1 MRKKRLGMVLGVAA
15 VCLLSG
21 CAANTPEDDKIVLI
35 ESEVAPIEYS
45 MGVTSVTDVVA
56 LKNVS
61 CVYQQVNDWN
71 GFFEVSGKQVGKV
84 YVEKGDMVTEG
95 QLLAELNLSDTEQK
109 IKELEYRIERNKI
122 RLEYLEQT
130 RDSKIQQERF
140 KYANYPGWEEWE
152 NKSFAEVEAEI
163 QLEYQYEIEDC
174 QDAIVADEAKLP
186 ALVEERKT
194 SKLYAGMDGQVT
206 YIRQGLQGAYCR
218 ENQTVITVT
227 DDTKKV
233 FEVKEPEYG
242 RYFMTGTVTDMT
254 ITVGEGK
261 GDYELVPFEM
271 EKWGESLYFSIK
283 SGGEDA
289 AVTLGDSGTMKVVTG
304 KKTDVLA
311 VPALAVHRA
320 DNREFVYV
328 VGESGLREL
337 KWIETGLHGKDYVE
351 VFGGLEEGDKV
362 VLQ

>member
-1 MRKKRLGMVLGVAA
+1 MRKNKVGIVLGIAA
-15 VCLLSG
+15 ACLLSG
-21 CAANTPEDDKIVLI
+21 CAANTSGDDKIVLI
-35 ESEVAPIEYS
+35 ETEVAPIEYS

-71 GFFEVSGKQVGKV
+71 GFFEVSGKQISKV
-84 YVEKGDMVTEG
+84 YVEKGDTVTKG
-95 QLLAELNLSDTEQK
+95 QLLAELNLSHTEQR
-109 IKELEYRIERNKI
+109 ISELEYRIERNKI

-152 NKSFAEVEAEI
+152 NKSFEEVEAEI
-163 QLEYQYEIEDC
+163 RLEYQYEIEDC
-174 QDAIVADEAKLP
+174 QDSIANDEAKLP
-186 ALVEERKT
+186 ALIDERKT

-206 YIRQGLQGAYCR
+206 YIRQGLQGSYCW

-242 RYFMTGTVTDMT
+242 RYFMTDTVTDMT
-254 ITVGEGK
+254 ITVGEAK
-261 GDYELVPFEM
+261 GDYELIPFEM
-271 EKWGESLYFSIK
+271 EKWGEALYFSIK
-283 SGGEDA
+283 SGGEDV
-289 AVTLGDSGTMKVVTG
+289 AVALGDSGTMKVVTG
-304 KKTDVLA
+304 RKTEVLA
-311 VPALAVHRA
+311 VPSAAVHRA
-320 DNREFVYV
+320 DSREFVYV
-328 VGESGLREL
+328 VGDSGLREL

-351 VFGGLEEGDKV
+351 VFSGLEEGEKV